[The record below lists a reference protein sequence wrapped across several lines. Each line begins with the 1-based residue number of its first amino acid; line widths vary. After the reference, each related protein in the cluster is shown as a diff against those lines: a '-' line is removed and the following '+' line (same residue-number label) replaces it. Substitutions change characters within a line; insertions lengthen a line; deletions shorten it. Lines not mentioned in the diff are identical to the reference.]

1 MVYRAFAAAIALH
14 RAVAVGCAE
23 IGRPV
28 VRRVLRVH
36 LALFLGFLHDFNNSE
51 FHKYEIVETAFKKT
65 GLETGFSAQNVD
77 RLQERIFQEKF

>member
-36 LALFLGFLHDFNNSE
+36 LALFLGFLHDFNNLE
-51 FHKYEIVETAFKKT
+51 FHIVETGLTTCLQKT
-65 GLETGFSAQNVD
+65 GLETGLSAQNQD
-77 RLQERIFQEKF
+77 KLLDRIF